1 MPLHAPGGPV
11 PFGVA
16 DLQTLVAS
24 QTFRLSVPPHVD
36 APHLLQLCNLQPLIF
51 SFSAGSEDRDLQV
64 PRIQLQLFLTGLPV
78 ARGRRPRSLDSFSVP
93 ATMTLFTSLR
103 AIRGLSRSSL
113 ALTSRSNGG
122 GCRWNAMNIMS
133 AQRGLGSRSGCDG
146 TGGVSPFARG
156 ASFQHTGPDRTMSTA
171 TATAAYDQLVDVFP
185 SLIIGANGSI
195 APQGSFAEAQAQVS
209 Y

>member
-1 MPLHAPGGPV
+1 MTH
-11 PFGVA
+11 
-16 DLQTLVAS
+16 
-24 QTFRLSVPPHVD
+24 D
-36 APHLLQLCNLQPLIF
+36 APHFLVSAAKIFICN
-51 SFSAGSEDRDLQV
+51 SWQV
-64 PRIQLQLFLTGLPV
+64 ARIQLQLFLTGLPV
-78 ARGRRPRSLDSFSVP
+78 ARGRRPRSLDWFSVP

-146 TGGVSPFARG
+146 AGGVSPFARG